1 MQTRAYEMRK
11 NDLISIK
18 HSKSIFITIHNLL
31 LNVLVTSCWLWYR
44 APWALPMGSKK
55 RKFPKVWFK
64 DTYQAPADVELNF
77 TAFPNCPIFPLN
89 NDIELRM
96 GEEWLWHDKV
106 GIVPFF
112 AHNLRPLQPV
122 LRSCLHDCYKLLDK
136 IIQLFDI
143 PWPDTYCSFSF
154 LFHLC
159 RKGLLKKNPSF
170 FRNSRS

>member
-1 MQTRAYEMRK
+1 MRRW
-11 NDLISIK
+11 ISINRLHK
-18 HSKSIFITIHNLL
+18 FTDSNSKAITWYSNNANGHMKWEKMIWFQLSTTSPLL
-31 LNVLVTSCWLWYR
+31 LRYIISSWKFWWLLVGYDMEL
-44 APWALPMGSKK
+44 LGQQK

-64 DTYQAPADVELNF
+64 DTYRAPADVELNF

-122 LRSCLHDCYKLLDK
+122 LRSCLHYCYKLLNK
-136 IIQLFDI
+136 IISCYNLFF
-143 PWPDTYCSFSF
+143 YQNKHRFA
-154 LFHLC
+154 
-159 RKGLLKKNPSF
+159 R
-170 FRNSRS
+170 

>member
-1 MQTRAYEMRK
+1 MRK

-18 HSKSIFITIHNLL
+18 QSSPLL
-31 LNVLVTSCWLWYR
+31 LRYIISSWKFWWLLVGYDMEL
-44 APWALPMGSKK
+44 LGQQK

-64 DTYQAPADVELNF
+64 DTYRAPADVELNF

-122 LRSCLHDCYKLLDK
+122 LRSCLHDCYKLFDK
-136 IIQLFDI
+136 IIELLIFLGGEWRVHAWYFSQSSQL
-143 PWPDTYCSFSF
+143 
-154 LFHLC
+154 LVV
-159 RKGLLKKNPSF
+159 
-170 FRNSRS
+170 

>member
-1 MQTRAYEMRK
+1 MRK

-18 HSKSIFITIHNLL
+18 QSSPLL
-31 LNVLVTSCWLWYR
+31 LRYIISSWKFWWLLVGYDMEL
-44 APWALPMGSKK
+44 LGQQK

-64 DTYQAPADVELNF
+64 DTYRAPADVELNF

-112 AHNLRPLQPV
+112 AQPKALDPVCMIVTNYLIRLLNCWYSWVGNEGCTPDIFHSHHN
-122 LRSCLHDCYKLLDK
+122 CL
-136 IIQLFDI
+136 
-143 PWPDTYCSFSF
+143 
-154 LFHLC
+154 LC
-159 RKGLLKKNPSF
+159 KNF
-170 FRNSRS
+170 GQV